1 MLGIIFAILLVL
13 GLVSLLAS
21 YSLLGA
27 ALQILLIGIL
37 VVLGIR
43 RMRAVTNRIREYR
56 LD

>member
-37 VVLGIR
+37 AVLGIR